1 MKVLRRGCRLPVMR
15 VEVGV
20 FEVQVAVV
28 VPGERPGVIYVGL
41 ADLVSI

>member
-1 MKVLRRGCRLPVMR
+1 MLRKGCRLPVMR

-28 VPGERPGVIYVGL
+28 QGERPGVIYVGL
-41 ADLVSI
+41 AYLVSI

>member
-1 MKVLRRGCRLPVMR
+1 MR

-20 FEVQVAVV
+20 FEVQMAVV
-28 VPGERPGVIYVGL
+28 VLGERPGVIYIGL

>member
-1 MKVLRRGCRLPVMR
+1 MLRRDCRFPVMR
-15 VEVGV
+15 VEVGA

-28 VPGERPGVIYVGL
+28 VPGERPCVIYVGL

>member
-1 MKVLRRGCRLPVMR
+1 MRRGCRLPVMR

-20 FEVQVAVV
+20 FEVQMAVV
-28 VPGERPGVIYVGL
+28 VLGERPGVIYIGL